1 MAIDRL
7 NSTEARDCLTSVE
20 AIDYIIHFDRSMQGR
35 DRSHPH
41 DTIEA
46 WRENMKYIE
55 EKAEIFAPNF
65 TQWDKHT
72 REIEMLATNA
82 LAESQRVLDEYHA
95 ADKRLPMGV
104 IEGIYVRTRL
114 LRNWTKLHL
123 EVVRA
128 QEDYKRWKIE
138 QDASLQPSQGT
149 LHLEMNHRCY
159 VER

>member
-7 NSTEARDCLTSVE
+7 NSTEASDCLTSVE
-20 AIDYIIHFDRSMQGR
+20 AIDYIINFDRRSMQGR
-35 DRSHPH
+35 GRAH

-55 EKAEIFAPNF
+55 EKADIFAPDF

-72 REIEMLATNA
+72 REIETLATNA
-82 LAESQRVLDEYHA
+82 IAESKRVLEEYHS

-114 LRNWTKLHL
+114 LKNWTKLHL
-123 EVVRA
+123 EAVRA
-128 QEDYKRWKIE
+128 QEDYKTWKIQ
-138 QDASLQPSQGT
+138 QDPPPQSSQGM
-149 LHLEMNHRCY
+149 LHLI
-159 VER
+159 